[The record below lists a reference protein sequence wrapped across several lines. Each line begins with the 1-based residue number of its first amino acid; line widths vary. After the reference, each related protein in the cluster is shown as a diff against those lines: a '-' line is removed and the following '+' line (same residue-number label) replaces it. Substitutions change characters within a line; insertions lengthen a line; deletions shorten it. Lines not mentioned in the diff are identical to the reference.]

1 MLNWCILQGY
11 LLISCNL
18 IIINN
23 FTYISRAPS
32 MLDGLTRNS
41 QNTFFCIMQP
51 RTFLSREQSKTTR
64 FKMSRKSVGVMQC
77 YWFVNNRENAKKNH
91 LAWKFIQHFFFILV
105 NTLHTQLDAITW
117 LIENMFMACEQLLT
131 YTWHDSHLI

>member
-1 MLNWCILQGY
+1 MLNWYILQRY

-91 LAWKFIQHFFFILV
+91 LAWKFIQHFFLF
-105 NTLHTQLDAITW
+105 
-117 LIENMFMACEQLLT
+117 LLT
-131 YTWHDSHLI
+131 LCTHNSTRSHGWLKTCSWRVSNCWRTLDTTAI